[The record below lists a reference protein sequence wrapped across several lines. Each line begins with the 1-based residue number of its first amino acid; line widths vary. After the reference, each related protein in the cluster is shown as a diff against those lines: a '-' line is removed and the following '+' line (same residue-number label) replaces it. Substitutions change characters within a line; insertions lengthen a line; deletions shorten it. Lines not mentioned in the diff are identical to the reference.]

1 MGMLPITKNQIF
13 MEISKLIDRGT
24 QLLTEAGYTSSRIYT
39 YKWLWK
45 KGILVYMSEKDQVD
59 YDEKLGNDFILTC
72 QVGGNVTFHH
82 RDLIKSID
90 VLNNVLVQDNI
101 GGRRSF
107 EVKYPLNGKIGEE
120 TTKYITSLKDLRR
133 NKKTIQS
140 YLKILSNFIE
150 NMIEQGICAPSEIT
164 EDAIVRYVENRTYR
178 QYEYIAKVHRFLLFL
193 FQNEIIATD
202 FSYILN
208 KLGKLINRTRI
219 PSFYSE
225 MEVRKVEQSLSRSS
239 NVGKRDYAI
248 ILLSSRLG
256 MRVSDIAQLTF
267 DNIDWENNNI
277 NFLQYK
283 TGNPNTLPLLPAVG
297 NAIIDYLRN
306 GRPKIDSD
314 QVFVSCKAPYK
325 DLDGGA
331 VHSIIARA
339 FSLSGI
345 NINER
350 HHGGHALRFS
360 LAQRMLEKS
369 MPIPIISETLGHTV
383 LDTTRSYVRIDLSHM
398 QQCVLAIPEVKEEFY
413 LQKGGC
419 FYD

>member
-1 MGMLPITKNQIF
+1 M
-13 MEISKLIDRGT
+13 IDRGT
-24 QLLTEAGYTSSRIYT
+24 RLLTEAGYTSSRIYT

-45 KGILVYMSEKDQVD
+45 KGILVYMSKIGKAD
-59 YDEKLGNDFILTC
+59 YDEKLGQEFILTC
-72 QVGGNVTFHH
+72 QVGGTVTFHH

-90 VLNNVLVQDNI
+90 VLNNILTHDSI
-101 GGRRSF
+101 GGRKSH
-107 EVKYPLNGKIGEE
+107 EVKYLFNGKIGKEA
-120 TTKYITSLKDLRR
+120 TKYITSLIELRR
-133 NKKTIQS
+133 NKRTTQS

-150 NMIEQGICAPSEIT
+150 NLTDQGICTPSEIT

-178 QYEYIAKVHRFLLFL
+178 QCEYIMKVKRFLLFL
-193 FQNEIIATD
+193 FQNDVIATD
-202 FSYILN
+202 FSYVLK
-208 KLGKLINRTRI
+208 KLGKQIKRTRI

-225 MEVRKVEQSLSRSS
+225 TEVQKVEQSLSRSS
-239 NVGKRDYAI
+239 NVGKRDYAM

-267 DNIDWENNNI
+267 GNIGWENNNI
-277 NFLQYK
+277 HFLQYK
-283 TGNPNTLPLLPAVG
+283 TENPVILPLLPAVG
-297 NAIIDYLRN
+297 NAIVDYLRY

-314 QVFVSCKAPYK
+314 RVFISCRAPYK
-325 DLDGGA
+325 ELDGNA

-369 MPIPIISETLGHTV
+369 TPMPIISETLGHTV
-383 LDTTRSYVRIDLSHM
+383 LDTTRTYVRIDLSHM
-398 QQCVLAIPEVKEEFY
+398 QQCVLDIPEVKEEFY

>member
-1 MGMLPITKNQIF
+1 M
-13 MEISKLIDRGT
+13 IDRGT
-24 QLLTEAGYTSSRIYT
+24 RLLTEAGYTSSRIYT

-45 KGILVYMSEKDQVD
+45 KGILVYMSEIGKVD
-59 YDEKLGNDFILTC
+59 YDEKLGQEFILTC
-72 QVGGNVTFHH
+72 QVGGTVTFHH

-90 VLNNVLVQDNI
+90 VLNNVLTHDSI
-101 GGRRSF
+101 GGRKSH
-107 EVKYPLNGKIGEE
+107 EVKYPFNGKIEKE
-120 TTKYITSLKDLRR
+120 ATKYITSLIELRR
-133 NKKTIQS
+133 NKRTIQS

-150 NMIEQGICAPSEIT
+150 NLTEQGICTPSEIT
-164 EDAIVRYVENRTYR
+164 EDTIVRYVENRTYR
-178 QYEYIAKVHRFLLFL
+178 QCEYITKVKRFLLFL
-193 FQNEIIATD
+193 FQNDIIATD
-202 FSYILN
+202 FSYVLK
-208 KLGKLINRTRI
+208 KLGKQMKRTRI

-225 MEVRKVEQSLSRSS
+225 TEVQKVEQSLSRSS
-239 NVGKRDYAI
+239 NVGKRDYAM

-267 DNIDWENNNI
+267 GNIDWENNNI
-277 NFLQYK
+277 HFLQYK
-283 TGNPNTLPLLPAVG
+283 TGNPVLLPLLPAVG
-297 NAIIDYLRN
+297 NAIIDYLRY
-306 GRPKIDSD
+306 GRPKIYSD
-314 QVFVSCKAPYK
+314 RVFISCRAPYK
-325 DLDGGA
+325 ELDGNA

-369 MPIPIISETLGHTV
+369 TPIPIISETLGHTV
-383 LDTTRSYVRIDLSHM
+383 LDTTRTYVRIDLSHM
-398 QQCVLAIPEVKEEFY
+398 QQCVLDIPEVKEEFY